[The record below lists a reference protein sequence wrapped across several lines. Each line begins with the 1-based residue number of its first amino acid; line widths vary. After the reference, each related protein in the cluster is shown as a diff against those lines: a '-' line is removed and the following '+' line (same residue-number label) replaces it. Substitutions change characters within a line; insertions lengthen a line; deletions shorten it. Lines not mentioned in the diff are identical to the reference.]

1 MSDYDN
7 TNSGVL
13 FLNKTKESERHPDFG
28 GTININGVDHFLSAW
43 KKTSQSSGD
52 KFLSLSIGK
61 AKDKQSNTG
70 GENKSAPVSPEGDD
84 IW

>member
-13 FLNKTKESERHPDFG
+13 FLNKTKESDRHPDFG

-43 KKTSQSSGD
+43 KKTSQSGD
-52 KFLSLSIGK
+52 KFISLSIVGK

>member
-1 MSDYDN
+1 MISD
-7 TNSGVL
+7 
-13 FLNKTKESERHPDFG
+13 FC
-28 GTININGVDHFLSAW
+28 A
-43 KKTSQSSGD
+43 
-52 KFLSLSIGK
+52 SISRK